1 MAGTGKSIGVPLPTQ
16 ALRTRDV
23 VRSTIVRA
31 ELLSHT
37 SNTAQFAAFQKTSAF
52 RPLSSADQAMFA
64 ARGLALEGAAPA
76 GRIAVDILDDRVF
89 RIRYQDERST
99 TPAASGL
106 TVDEFRGPTRCEWE
120 VTSAAVTART
130 PAGALHL
137 NLERWR
143 WEWRSLEGRVICAG
157 GGEEKNYFNQ
167 WDAYGLGISHRV
179 DDGRPISTECFDLRP
194 HEAIYGFGER
204 FIRLNKVGQTLDVDM
219 SDTKGVTTDRAYKN
233 VGFFTSS
240 LGYGVFLNHTA
251 RLTAWVG
258 SLSAC
263 DLQVGVDDDFLD
275 YYVFAGSLKE
285 ILPLYTQLTGCG
297 PVPPAWSFG
306 FWQSKISYSSADE
319 ILGIVREMRA
329 AELPCDVIHLD
340 THWFS
345 RNWFCD
351 LEFDAQRFPDPARWI
366 AELRRLGVRVSL
378 WQLPYIPEGSRLFAD
393 LAAVD
398 GFVRNANGEIFDCEI
413 TFVDGFR
420 GIVGVI
426 DFTNPRAVR
435 AWQDYLRKLFRLGV
449 AVLKT
454 DFGES
459 APVDGVYADGTPGH
473 RAHNLYPLLYNAAA
487 AAVTA
492 EETGAPLVW
501 ARSAC
506 AGGQRFPVHWGGDS
520 SPNPANMIPQLEGG
534 LSLGLSGFP
543 FWSQDIGGFMGET
556 SDELLIRWL
565 QWSIFL
571 SHCRIHGFGRREL
584 HRFRPDTVG
593 ICREFLQ
600 LRYRLLPYLLGTAEI
615 CQRKSLPFARPLM
628 VEYQHDP
635 NTWGISD
642 EFLCGNSLL
651 VIPLTTV
658 DEARRAYLP
667 PDVWYSWWDGQRIDA
682 AVTGRWIE
690 VREPLQR
697 LPLFLRAGAILPLG
711 PVMNYVG
718 EQEYSPLEI
727 VIAPLAHDG
736 ERNFS
741 FPKSTGG
748 HCELGYRRAGD
759 THRVTISGIDVAS
772 VQLRSLDPLVT
783 LILEEPCRA

>member
-31 ELLSHT
+31 EFESRA
-37 SNTAQFAAFQKTSAF
+37 SNTVQLAAFQKTSAF

-64 ARGLALEGAAPA
+64 ARGLALEGAARA
-76 GRIAVDILDDRVF
+76 GRITVEVLDDRVF

-106 TVDEFRGPTRCEWE
+106 TVGEFSGPSRCEWE
-120 VTSAAVTART
+120 ITPAAVIART

-137 NLERWR
+137 NLARWR
-143 WEWRSLEGRVICAG
+143 WEWRSPDGRVVCAG

-167 WDAYGLGISHRV
+167 WDAYGLGVSHCVADR
-179 DDGRPISTECFDLRP
+179 RPIATECFDLRP

-204 FIRLNKVGQTLDVDM
+204 FIRLNKIGQTIDVDM

-233 VGFFTSS
+233 VSFFTST
-240 LGYGVFLNHTA
+240 LGYGVFLNHSA

-263 DLQVGVDDDFLD
+263 DLQLGVDDDHLD
-275 YYVFAGSLKE
+275 YFVFVGDLKQV
-285 ILPLYTQLTGCG
+285 LPLYTQLTGRG

-306 FWQSKISYSSADE
+306 FWQSKISYSSAEE
-319 ILGIVREMRA
+319 ILTIVREMRA
-329 AELPCDVIHLD
+329 AGLPCDVIHLD

-351 LEFDAQRFPDPARWI
+351 LEFDAGRFADPARWI
-366 AELRRLGVRVSL
+366 ADLRQLGARVSL

-393 LAAVD
+393 LAAVN
-398 GFVRNANGEIFDCEI
+398 GFVRGADGKVFDCEI

-420 GIVGVI
+420 GNVGVI
-426 DFTNPRAVR
+426 DFTNPRAVQV
-435 AWQDYLRKLFRLGV
+435 WQDYLRKLFRLGV

-487 AAVTA
+487 AAVT
-492 EETGAPLVW
+492 EQETGAPIVW

-565 QWSIFL
+565 QWSVFL

-584 HRFRPDTVG
+584 HRFRPETRE
-593 ICREFLQ
+593 ICRDFLR
-600 LRYRLLPYLLGTAEI
+600 LRYRLLPYLLGTAET
-615 CQRKSLPFARPLM
+615 CQRESLPFARPLV

-642 EFLCGNSLL
+642 EFLCGDSLL
-651 VIPLTTV
+651 VVPLTTA

-667 PDVWYSWWDGQRIDA
+667 PDVWYSWWDGRRIDA
-682 AVTGRWIE
+682 QAAGRWIE
-690 VREPLQR
+690 VSEPLHR
-697 LPLFLRAGAILPLG
+697 LPLFLRAGAVVPLG
-711 PVMNYVG
+711 PEMNYVG
-718 EQEYSPLEI
+718 EREFSPLEI
-727 VIAPLAHDG
+727 VVAPLARDG
-736 ERNFS
+736 ERRFS
-741 FPKSTGG
+741 FPKANGERGEIVYRSAGG
-748 HCELGYRRAGD
+748 MHTLA
-759 THRVTISGIDVAS
+759 VSGIEAS
-772 VQLRSLDPLVT
+772 SVVVRSVDPAIPVT
-783 LILEEPCRA
+783 LKSS

>member
-31 ELLSHT
+31 EFELRTGDTVQL
-37 SNTAQFAAFQKTSAF
+37 AALQKTSAF

-64 ARGLALEGAAPA
+64 ARGIALEGAARA
-76 GRIAVDILDDRVF
+76 GRITVDVLDDRVF
-89 RIRYQDERST
+89 RIRYRDERST
-99 TPAASGL
+99 PPATSGL
-106 TVDEFRGPTRCEWE
+106 TVGEFRGPSRCEWK
-120 VTSAAVTART
+120 VTPTAVTART
-130 PAGALHL
+130 PAGVLHL

-143 WEWRSLEGRVICAG
+143 WEWRSPGGKLVCAG

-179 DDGRPISTECFDLRP
+179 GDSRPIATECFDLRP

-204 FIRLNKVGQTLDVDM
+204 FIRLNKAGQTIDVDM

-233 VGFFTSS
+233 VSFFTST
-240 LGYGVFLNHTA
+240 LGYGVFLNHSA

-263 DLQVGVDDDFLD
+263 DLQLGVDDDHLD
-275 YYVFAGSLKE
+275 YFVFVGDLKQV
-285 ILPLYTQLTGCG
+285 LPLYTQLTGRG

-306 FWQSKISYSSADE
+306 FWQSKISYSSAEE
-319 ILGIVREMRA
+319 ILTIVREMRSA
-329 AELPCDVIHLD
+329 GLPCDVIHLD

-351 LEFDAQRFPDPARWI
+351 LEFDPERFPDPARWI
-366 AELRRLGVRVSL
+366 AELRQLGVRVSL
-378 WQLPYIPEGSRLFAD
+378 WQLPYIPEGSPLFAD

-398 GFVRNANGEIFDCEI
+398 GFVRGADGKVFDCEI

-435 AWQDYLRKLFRLGV
+435 VWQDYLRKLFRLGV

-459 APVDGVYADGTPGH
+459 APIDGVYADGTPGH

-487 AAVTA
+487 AAVTD
-492 EETGAPLVW
+492 EETGTPIVW

-565 QWSIFL
+565 QWSVFL

-584 HRFRPDTVG
+584 HRFRPETLQ
-593 ICREFLQ
+593 ICRDFLR
-600 LRYRLLPYLLGTAEI
+600 LRYRLLPYLLGTAEA
-615 CQRKSLPFARPLM
+615 CQRESLPFARPLV
-628 VEYQHDP
+628 VEYPHDP
-635 NTWGISD
+635 NTWSISD
-642 EFLCGNSLL
+642 EFLCGYSLL
-651 VIPLTTV
+651 VVPLTTA
-658 DEARRAYLP
+658 DETRRAYLP
-667 PDVWYSWWDGQRIDA
+667 PDVWYSWWTGHRIDA
-682 AVTGRWIE
+682 QAAGCWTE
-690 VREPLQR
+690 VSEPLHR
-697 LPLFLRAGAILPLG
+697 LPLFLRAGAIVPLG
-711 PVMNYVG
+711 PAMNYVG
-718 EQEYSPLEI
+718 ERDFSPLEI
-727 VIAPLAHDG
+727 VVAPLARDG
-736 ERNFS
+736 ERRFS
-741 FPKSTGG
+741 FPQANGG
-748 HCELGYRRAGD
+748 RGEIIYRSAGGRH
-759 THRVTISGIDVAS
+759 TLAVRGIEAGSVVVRSG
-772 VQLRSLDPLVT
+772 DPAIPVT
-783 LILEEPCRA
+783 LKSS